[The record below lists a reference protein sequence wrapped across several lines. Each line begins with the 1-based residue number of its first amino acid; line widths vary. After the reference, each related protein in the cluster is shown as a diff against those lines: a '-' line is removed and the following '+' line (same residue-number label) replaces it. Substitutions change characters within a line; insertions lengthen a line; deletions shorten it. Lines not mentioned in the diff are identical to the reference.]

1 MPEESGQT
9 IENTVNSESFEI
21 LKNKFGQAM
30 KYAAKI
36 SDYWRKITGSFV
48 YPNGMLDD
56 IPVYVTEFN
65 YSKSNSVS
73 PNMMFLGNESIDNI
87 EKDVFSIDLT
97 LMCYGKS
104 YLEELEKLRQVSE
117 DREGINNIISFYYNK
132 NKKIYFPLV
141 ITSINYNDSSETTR
155 FQSVS
160 IKLKQIKL
168 SFLND
173 KTLEVTN
180 VLKAEDFYTNDVLKR
195 FEMPENLYD
204 ELRNEC
210 PMFKEVT
217 DGIENFISDV
227 QSV

>member
-1 MPEESGQT
+1 MPEESGQIT
-9 IENTVNSESFEI
+9 ENNTNNESLEI
-21 LKNKFGQAM
+21 LKNKFAKAM

-48 YPNGMLDD
+48 YPNGMLDN
-56 IPVYVTEFN
+56 IPVYITEFN

-73 PNMMFLGNESIDNI
+73 PNTMFMGNESIDNI
-87 EKDVFSIDLT
+87 EKDVYSIDLT

-104 YLEELEKLRQVSE
+104 YLEELEKIRQISE
-117 DREGINNIISFYYNK
+117 DREGIENIISFYYNK

-141 ITSINYNDSSETTR
+141 ITSINYSDSSETTR

-168 SFLND
+168 SFLDNE
-173 KTLEVTN
+173 TLEVTN
-180 VLKAEDFYTNDVLKR
+180 VLKPEDYYTNDELKQ

-210 PMFKEVT
+210 PKFKEVT
-217 DGIENFISDV
+217 DGIENFISNI
-227 QSV
+227 